1 MIDCVYL
8 YIVRSLDPGQHSKDC
23 QYKHTYNY
31 NQNLWE
37 KSETESLWTKK
48 NYDVWSLRSQQLQ
61 SFCSVKIFLSFIT
74 PHCQVNMIF
83 LYQALNCFPFKLRE
97 EPLWSRLL
105 YDITIFHCLSFLFIV
120 VITCFIVFCLV
131 DLFQIFVTIRI
142 SQSCFDETEK
152 GWYVNEKLQGLD
164 ASLKTTWTIQILSK
178 SQERTFNLQF
188 KCLGWP
194 AIPLNGL
201 SLGN

>member
-1 MIDCVYL
+1 MIGLRSDKNDD
-8 YIVRSLDPGQHSKDC
+8 IRSLR
-23 QYKHTYNY
+23 N
-31 NQNLWE
+31 
-37 KSETESLWTKK
+37 
-48 NYDVWSLRSQQLQ
+48 QQLQ

-105 YDITIFHCLSFLFIV
+105 YDITIFHCLSLLFVV
-120 VITCFIVFCLV
+120 VITCLIVFCLV
-131 DLFQIFVTIRI
+131 DLFQIFVTIRM

-152 GWYVNEKLQGLD
+152 GWNINEKLQGL
-164 ASLKTTWTIQILSK
+164 AAILKPIWTIQIPSK
-178 SQERTFNLQF
+178 SQGRTFNLQF
-188 KCLGWP
+188 ICLGWP
-194 AIPLNGL
+194 AISLNGL

>member
-1 MIDCVYL
+1 MITDDRLCVFIYRSFL
-8 YIVRSLDPGQHSKDC
+8 GSWSAFKRLSVQTYIQLHSKSVGEIRNWKSLD
-23 QYKHTYNY
+23 
-31 NQNLWE
+31 
-37 KSETESLWTKK
+37 KK
-48 NYDVWSLRSQQLQ
+48 NDDIWSLRNKQLQ

-83 LYQALNCFPFKLRE
+83 LYQALNCFPFK
-97 EPLWSRLL
+97 WSGLL
-105 YDITIFHCLSFLFIV
+105 YDITIFHYLSFLFIV

-164 ASLKTTWTIQILSK
+164 ASLKPTWTIQIPSK
-178 SQERTFNLQF
+178 SQGRT
-188 KCLGWP
+188 
-194 AIPLNGL
+194 LN
-201 SLGN
+201 